1 MTAGGI
7 FAFLMSRDNVSL
19 SLFTAAG
26 DTPPFGLMQHIQH
39 NADPAI
45 AAASTFLTLAAPVIM
60 VLFGRT
66 LRQRQSSG
74 LKER

>member
-1 MTAGGI
+1 MDIAGNRTALLRI
-7 FAFLMSRDNVSL
+7 SVQQR
-19 SLFTAAG
+19 
-26 DTPPFGLMQHIQH
+26 IC
-39 NADPAI
+39 ADPAI
-45 AAASTFLTLAAPVIM
+45 AAVSTFLTLAAPVIM

>member
-26 DTPPFGLMQHIQH
+26 DT
-39 NADPAI
+39 PAI